1 MRKNQPV
8 DLSHKERLKEI
19 IIITGKLSA
28 NKFAESI
35 GVQQSDVSKIL
46 LGKKNI
52 SPAVAYAIVKKHN
65 HFSLLWIM
73 DGIGQMLMSEKVSE
87 KIQRIETNFNRNL
100 FAIGRVFR
108 DFGNN

>member
-65 HFSLLWIM
+65 H
-73 DGIGQMLMSEKVSE
+73 MSS
-87 KIQRIETNFNRNL
+87 
-100 FAIGRVFR
+100 AWAS
-108 DFGNN
+108 